1 MRLQFLFALSAAFAM
16 SAFADA
22 PNADVEEVKEDPE
35 LEAEVAYVEA
45 LVNGGYPDFAPS
57 VIEATKKKWPASE
70 ARFFAIEIRGLLALG
85 KFEEAEKKIAA
96 LPDRSSVKFWAAR
109 LEMANNYFARGQ
121 KAECMK
127 IYDEFFKA
135 FPKPNADIRK
145 FYLDACYAYG
155 QLLAGDKRYAKAI
168 ERYEALLK
176 LLKDDAWCNVACET
190 CDLYLKL
197 IDQTTAP
204 AEKKARDGYIAAAT
218 KIADKLLWQL
228 EKPVYFGRAVSMKA
242 HIEQLK
248 GKAERASE
256 LIDEYRPQLKELHDK
271 IVEFDPD
278 GRQGLLKQSPYPE
291 CLYLQAKIL
300 FDEAKA
306 EYKKTKRNDER
317 VKSLLFGPKKA
328 GGKRDVMKGAFAMA
342 QSVFLNFETSSWAV
356 QAGDLAEEMR
366 TFAEEKYHAK
376 IKTKVTPEQIARV
389 RAAQFKEANELFVTG
404 RSQEAVDAYASVLAK
419 YPESLESIAAIENMA
434 SATIDLAQ
442 EAKDETEKFN
452 HRIDADAIETY
463 LAERFAGHRN
473 KVVMIA
479 AGDAVVRLAAKE
491 SEYRNPA
498 RADRLYAD
506 FCSNY
511 TRHSSAANVAAARA
525 DEMQKNGRYAD
536 ALKFWKIIA
545 SNYTNASVY
554 ASSFIKVSQCLGALG
569 DEPGEIAWMERY
581 LKHETVKIYRLQA
594 QMALAQLYQKRGLA
608 LLENAATNTVPEAL
622 EQAERV
628 ATGEIIRAI
637 KNFQSFEK
645 EASAAMEDPATPP
658 ADKEKYAHLKE
669 AAMFLVGECW
679 SRMNRPQEKVE
690 KLYRPRAIEAFNKYL
705 EAYPKGQWATVGYVK
720 LGTLHTAMGDLA
732 KAKDALDALSKKFPD
747 SDEAKNA
754 KPRLAKNLIE
764 MGMKTE
770 GTEIY
775 AEMLRTDGTYS
786 AGQFLNAG
794 DALVEARS
802 WALANQAFER
812 AIKLAGTNA
821 LQTVGRARL
830 GIARTAWK
838 QGALGEAREALDA
851 FLEDPKLSKMAIAAD
866 ANFLLVEVASE
877 QGSKEKD
884 SALRQKLFGAA
895 IGALKK
901 VRQYWRNK
909 PQWEQDR
916 LDLLSGDVLVDRMR
930 AEEAMNLKEEAL
942 ETRGRAAAQFQIFIQ
957 AHGPTAETPLD
968 KMEAGAVENLE
979 RAYATVIPLFAG
991 LGTDQAERVMTFGQE
1006 YLDLFPNGKDRTAV
1020 INCMNRAKAD
1030 LPSLSTAEEPK

>member
-1 MRLQFLFALSAAFAM
+1 MPV
-16 SAFADA
+16 FADA
-22 PNADVEEVKEDPE
+22 PRADAEEVKEDPE

-45 LVNGGYPDFAPS
+45 LVNSGYPDFAPG
-57 VIEATKKKWPASE
+57 VIEATKKRWPASE

-85 KFEEAEKKIAA
+85 KFEDAEKKIAS
-96 LPDRSSVKFWAAR
+96 LPDRTSVKFWAAR
-109 LEMANNYFARGQ
+109 LEVANNYFARGQ
-121 KAECMK
+121 KAECMQ
-127 IYDEFFKA
+127 IYEDFFKA
-135 FPKPNADIRK
+135 FPKPTADIRK

-155 QLLAGDKRYAKAI
+155 QLLAGDRRYAKAI

-204 AEKKARDGYIAAAT
+204 ADKKARDGYIAAAT

-248 GKAERASE
+248 GRAERASE

-278 GRQGLLKQSPYPE
+278 GTHGLLKQSPYPE

-300 FDEAKA
+300 FDEAKS
-306 EYKKTKRNDER
+306 EYKKPKRNDER
-317 VKSLLFGPKKA
+317 VKTLLFGPKKA
-328 GGKRDVMKGAFAMA
+328 GGGKRDVMKGAFAMA
-342 QSVFLNFETSSWAV
+342 QSVFLNFETSSWAA
-356 QAGDLAEEMR
+356 QAGDMAEEIR
-366 TFAEEKYHAK
+366 TFAEEKYKAK

-389 RAAQFKEANELFVTG
+389 RAAQFKEANELFASG
-404 RSQEAVDAYASVLAK
+404 RYQEAVDAYGAVLAK
-419 YPESLESIAAIENMA
+419 YPEALESIPAIENMA

-452 HRIDADAIETY
+452 YRIDADAIETY

-491 SEYRNPA
+491 SEYHNPA

-506 FCSNY
+506 FCRNY
-511 TRHSSAANVAAARA
+511 VRHSSAANVAAARA
-525 DEMQKNGRYAD
+525 DEMQKAGRYSD
-536 ALKFWKIIA
+536 ALKFWTIV
-545 SNYTNASVY
+545 SENYTNASVY
-554 ASSFIKVSQCLGALG
+554 ASSFIKVSQCLGELG
-569 DEPGEIAWMERY
+569 DEAGEIAWMEKY

-608 LLENAATNTVPEAL
+608 MLESAATNAVPEAL
-622 EQAERV
+622 EAAERT
-628 ATGEIIRAI
+628 ATGEIIRAV
-637 KNFQSFEK
+637 KNFQAFAK
-645 EASAAMEDPATPP
+645 EATLAMEDPATP
-658 ADKEKYAHLKE
+658 ASDKEKYAHLKE
-669 AAMFLVGECW
+669 AATFLVGECW
-679 SRMNRPQEKVE
+679 SRMNRPAEKVE
-690 KLYRPRAIEAFNKYL
+690 KLYRPRAVAAYSAYL
-705 EAYPKGQWATVGYVK
+705 EAYPKGQWATVAYVK
-720 LGTLHTAMGDLA
+720 LGTLYTALGDLV

-747 SDEAKNA
+747 SEEAKNA
-754 KPRLAKNLIE
+754 KPRLAKSLIE
-764 MGMKTE
+764 MGMKKE

-794 DALVEARS
+794 DALVEAKS

-812 AIKLAGTNA
+812 AIKLAGTNSI
-821 LQTVGRARL
+821 QVVGRARL
-830 GIARTAWK
+830 GLARTAWK
-838 QGALGEAREALDA
+838 QGSLAEAREALDA

-884 SALRQKLFGAA
+884 AVLRQKLFGAA

-909 PQWEQDR
+909 PAYEQDR
-916 LDLLSGDVLVDRMR
+916 LDLLSGDVLVNRMR
-930 AEEAMNLKEEAL
+930 AEEAMNLKDEAL

-957 AHGPTAETPLD
+957 AHGPTAEVPLD

-979 RAYATVIPLFAG
+979 RAYASVVPLFEG
-991 LGTDQAERVMTFGQE
+991 LGRDQAERVMTFGQA
-1006 YLDLFPNGKDRTAV
+1006 YLDNFPNGKARTEI

-1030 LPSLSTAEEPK
+1030 LPSLPAAEGQD